1 MTDPAFALRADGLV
15 KRYGEL
21 VAVDGIDLAVR
32 RGTCV
37 GLLGPNGAGKTTT
50 IEMLEGLKSPDGGAI
65 RILDRSWAD
74 DANEIRERIGVQL
87 QDTKLEDKLTVV
99 EAVTMFASFY
109 RTRRPADEVLA
120 EVGLE
125 EKKDARYETL
135 SGGQKQ
141 RLALACALVNRPA
154 LLFLDEPTTGLDPQ
168 ARRRVWEIVEGFV
181 RDGGT
186 VLLTTHYMEEAER
199 LAHEV
204 VIIDRGKVI
213 EAGPPRE
220 VVARLGAEAVIEL
233 QFADGDGRRET
244 LDDELIRD
252 IAGVQAVRHEPGT
265 IILTTTAVQTTV
277 GALLGLL
284 KDRGIAL
291 EDLRTHRP
299 TLEDVFVSL
308 TGKHLRDA

>member
-1 MTDPAFALRADGLV
+1 MSLALSARNLT
-15 KRYGEL
+15 KRYGDL
-21 VAVDGIDLAVR
+21 TAVDGIDLAVR

-50 IEMLEGLKSPDGGAI
+50 IEMLEGLKTPDGGAI
-65 RILDRSWAD
+65 QILDRAWAR
-74 DANEIRERIGVQL
+74 DAHEIRERIGVQL
-87 QDTKLEDKLTVV
+87 QDTKLEDKITVA
-99 EAVTMFASFY
+99 EAIGLFASFY
-109 RTRRPADEVLA
+109 RNRRPLNEVLG

-125 EKKDARYETL
+125 EKKDARFESL

-141 RLALACALVNRPA
+141 RLAIACALVNRPE

-168 ARRRVWEIVEGFV
+168 ARRRVWEIVEAFK
-181 RDGGT
+181 REGGT

-199 LAHEV
+199 LSDEV

-213 EAGPPRE
+213 ESGQPRD
-220 VVARLGAEAVIEL
+220 VVARLGAEAVVEL
-233 QFADGDGRRET
+233 QFVDGSADGAI
-244 LDDELIRD
+244 DDELLRAIPGIQAIR
-252 IAGVQAVRHEPGT
+252 REPNALV
-265 IILTTTAVQTTV
+265 LTTTAVQSTV
-277 GALLGLL
+277 GALLGVL
-284 KDRGIAL
+284 KERDVAL

>member
-1 MTDPAFALRADGLV
+1 MTADGLALRAERLV
-15 KRYGEL
+15 KRYGDL
-21 VAVDGIDLAVR
+21 TAVDGIDLSVR

-50 IEMLEGLKSPDGGAI
+50 IEMLEGLKTPDGGTI
-65 RILDRSWAD
+65 RILDRSWAR
-74 DANEIRERIGVQL
+74 DAHEIRERIGVQL
-87 QDTKLEDKLTVV
+87 QDTKLEDKLTVQ
-99 EAVTMFASFY
+99 EAVVLFASFY
-109 RTRRPADEVLA
+109 RRRRQVADVLG

-141 RLALACALVNRPA
+141 RLAIACALVNQPD

-168 ARRRVWEIVEGFV
+168 ARRRVWEIVEAFV

-186 VLLTTHYMEEAER
+186 VVLTTHYMEEAER
-199 LAHEV
+199 LADEV
-204 VIIDRGKVI
+204 IIIDRGKVI

-220 VVARLGAEAVIEL
+220 VVARLGAEAIVEL
-233 QFADGDGRRET
+233 QFSDSEAASALDETQLLAIPGIQAIRREAGT
-244 LDDELIRD
+244 L
-252 IAGVQAVRHEPGT
+252 V
-265 IILTTTAVQTTV
+265 LTTTAVQTTV
-277 GALLGLL
+277 GSLLGLL
-284 KDRGIAL
+284 KDRSIAL

-299 TLEDVFVSL
+299 TLEDVFVTL

>member
-1 MTDPAFALRADGLV
+1 MISNSYALQAEGLF
-15 KRYGEL
+15 KRYGDL

-50 IEMLEGLKSPDGGAI
+50 IEMLEGLKRPDGGTI
-65 RILDRSWAD
+65 RILGQTWAAA
-74 DANEIRERIGVQL
+74 ANEIRERIGVQL
-87 QDTKLEDKLTVV
+87 QDTKLEDKLTVS

-109 RTRRPADEVLA
+109 RNRRPLDEVLA

-141 RLALACALVNRPA
+141 RLAIACALVNRPDV
-154 LLFLDEPTTGLDPQ
+154 LFLDEPTTGLDPQ
-168 ARRRVWEIVEGFV
+168 ARRRVWEIVEAFV
-181 RDGGT
+181 QNGGT

-199 LAHEV
+199 LSDEV

-220 VVARLGAEAVIEL
+220 VVARLGAEAVVEL
-233 QFADGDGRRET
+233 QFVDGAIGP
-244 LDDELIRD
+244 LDDALLRTIPG
-252 IAGVQAVRHEPGT
+252 IQGVRHEPNALT
-265 IILTTTAVQTTV
+265 LTTTEVQVTV
-277 GALLGLL
+277 GALLGIL
-284 KDRGIAL
+284 KDRNVAL

-308 TGKHLRDA
+308 TGKHLRDG